1 MVSRGILMQTMVTVH
16 SFSKT
21 EALLIQASIQ
31 HSLTVHL
38 PVELV
43 QEIIYQMML

>member
-1 MVSRGILMQTMVTVH
+1 MQATVPVD

-31 HSLTVHL
+31 HLLTVHL
-38 PVELV
+38 QVELV
-43 QEIIYQMML
+43 QEIIYQTML